1 MLWFSVSPLKSIFIQ
16 QIFTEATEAGITV
29 HAGNISRTGWD
40 DFKDMRFTEEQFL
53 IKSDHKKWWEWKR
66 FSRGNDQSRFC
77 GFKNIAFVFVQNF
90 FTPTSSF

>member
-29 HAGNISRTGWD
+29 HVRNINRTGWD

-53 IKSDHKKWWEWKR
+53 IKSDNKKWWEWKR
-66 FSRGNDQSRFC
+66 FSRGND
-77 GFKNIAFVFVQNF
+77 
-90 FTPTSSF
+90 